1 MSILTTGQMASN
13 LHSTSPQE
21 QKAEKKAKEE
31 ERVENNKREREQTTT
46 HQFHHSPSLA
56 RLLTASFSPLLFLLT
71 QWQVDVLV
79 KEWSRAETL
88 SVCKH

>member
-46 HQFHHSPSLA
+46 HQFHNSPSLA
-56 RLLTASFSPLLFLLT
+56 PSADRFLLSLAFL
-71 QWQVDVLV
+71 VDAMA
-79 KEWSRAETL
+79 S
-88 SVCKH
+88 